1 MGPIDFLFKK
11 REYYEIFYAHEID
24 TIEETFES

>member
-1 MGPIDFLFKK
+1 MGPTDINKK

-24 TIEETFES
+24 TVEETFES